1 MDEREVMGRQEF
13 QIPEWLKRIQQL
25 HFEQPD
31 GIPLLVLY
39 PTSKQHQ
46 EESRRL
52 HQVLQQSSVARK
64 RSNGQWLSTD
74 GFMR

>member
-52 HQVLQQSSVARK
+52 HQVLRNPVLRGNVATG
-64 RSNGQWLSTD
+64 NGFRQMVL
-74 GFMR
+74 